1 MAEIDRDELRSRR
14 GTQAETTATKPKP
27 RSDSDRNR

>member
-1 MAEIDRDELRSRR
+1 MTEVDRYELSRR

-27 RSDSDRNR
+27 RSDSDRDR